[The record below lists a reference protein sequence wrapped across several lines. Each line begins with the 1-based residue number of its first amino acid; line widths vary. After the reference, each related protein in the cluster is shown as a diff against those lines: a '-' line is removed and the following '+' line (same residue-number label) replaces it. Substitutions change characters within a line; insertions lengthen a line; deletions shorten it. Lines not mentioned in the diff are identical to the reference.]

1 MADSVHNVTQLW
13 QKLDSVCCSF
23 DTPYLENF
31 EDVLHF
37 YVKDGIDLQIV
48 RPVSALLVIDV
59 QNDFISGSLAVV
71 NCPAG
76 EDGGDVS

>member
-1 MADSVHNVTQLW
+1 MKGRTN
-13 QKLDSVCCSF
+13 
-23 DTPYLENF
+23 
-31 EDVLHF
+31 
-37 YVKDGIDLQIV
+37 LQIV

-76 EDGGDVS
+76 EKGEEVSGR